1 MIEMI
6 QNLFV
11 NGLTNF
17 IWNDTISIVLRVVLV
32 LLLTFFFLA
41 LVIIAVL
48 IGTHLLRKNYTVIG
62 MVFFGISFFLSIE
75 LISIYYRMFFG
86 EKKEY

>member
-1 MIEMI
+1 MIEML

-17 IWNDTISIVLRVVLV
+17 IWNDTIPMALRIVLV
-32 LLLTFFFLA
+32 LLLTFFFLS
-41 LVIIAVL
+41 LIIITVL